1 MEILLTQPILIMTQL
16 TVTMSENEIRK
27 IKEGDVL
34 RMSKGDFEV
43 VSSFFD
49 EDIQEQTILIIDKG
63 RINMCANG
71 DIIEVVRKK

>member
-1 MEILLTQPILIMTQL
+1 
-16 TVTMSENEIRK
+16 MSEKEIRK

-49 EDIQEQTILIIDKG
+49 EDIQEQTILIIDNG
-63 RINMCANG
+63 RVRMCANG